1 MLSSLQG
8 LSSQNKSIFCI
19 FPFQLQPSS
28 QPPNPLNSSSLKVLL
43 SISQVSILSY
53 TIFSKIDNFFH
64 FSFLPP
70 KFPFLKEIW
79 PLSPNTIQTTANNIY
94 QIQKLFVIKL
104 GYTVAW
110 RGFFFKR
117 DPYLTLLHLHWSPN
131 KNTTEYYAVW
141 NADEP
146 WLYWFCS
153 YAEIVGKGGETWK
166 VKRQS
171 LKGSYKTE
179 SKMATLVLSCS
190 GWSITYPG
198 NFREHLLHEQDL
210 RMPRAL

>member
-1 MLSSLQG
+1 MLIPHAILSSLQG

-94 QIQKLFVIKL
+94 QIQKLFLCHKTGL
-104 GYTVAW
+104 HCGLK
-110 RGFFFKR
+110 RFFFFFKR
-117 DPYLTLLHLHWSPN
+117 DPHLTLLHLH
-131 KNTTEYYAVW
+131 
-141 NADEP
+141 
-146 WLYWFCS
+146 
-153 YAEIVGKGGETWK
+153 
-166 VKRQS
+166 
-171 LKGSYKTE
+171 
-179 SKMATLVLSCS
+179 
-190 GWSITYPG
+190 
-198 NFREHLLHEQDL
+198 
-210 RMPRAL
+210 